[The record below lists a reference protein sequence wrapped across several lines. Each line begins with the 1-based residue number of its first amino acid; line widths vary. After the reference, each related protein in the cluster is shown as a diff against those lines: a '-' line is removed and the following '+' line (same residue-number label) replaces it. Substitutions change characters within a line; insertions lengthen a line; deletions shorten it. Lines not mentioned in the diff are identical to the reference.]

1 VGVAVGGD
9 VVRNYYAELGAPGL
23 RSRTQPDWDSV
34 IVDEVAAYL
43 GRRERVLD
51 VGCGYGRIAHPLAVA
66 GYQVIGLDISE
77 PLLRHAGSAAAERGV
92 RLPLTLADMTKM
104 PFSDASFDG
113 VICLWSA
120 FFELVATFDQVDALT
135 EMKRVLA
142 QGGLALI
149 EGPAPPLGDTDLPA
163 DRISHGVVE
172 GIPMQGYIHDLD
184 TLKRRCAQAGI
195 ADYELCVR
203 DWAGRDRTI
212 LTLQR

>member
-1 VGVAVGGD
+1 VAVGSD

-23 RSRTQPDWDSV
+23 RSRTRPDWDSI

-43 GRRERVLD
+43 GTRERVLD
-51 VGCGYGRIAHPLAVA
+51 VGCGYGRIAHPLVVA

-77 PLLRHAGSAAAERGV
+77 PLLRYASATTAGRAV
-92 RLPLTLADMTKM
+92 RLPLALADMSRM
-104 PFSDASFDG
+104 PFREASFDA

-120 FFELVATFDQVDALT
+120 FYELVDTIDQAAALA
-135 EMKRVLA
+135 EMKRVLV

-149 EGPAPPLGDTDLPA
+149 EGPLPPPGDDDLSA

-172 GIPMQGYIHDLD
+172 GIPMQGYVHDLE
-184 TLKRRCAQAGI
+184 TLERRCAEAGI
-195 ADYELCVR
+195 ADYDVCVR

-212 LTLQR
+212 LTLRR